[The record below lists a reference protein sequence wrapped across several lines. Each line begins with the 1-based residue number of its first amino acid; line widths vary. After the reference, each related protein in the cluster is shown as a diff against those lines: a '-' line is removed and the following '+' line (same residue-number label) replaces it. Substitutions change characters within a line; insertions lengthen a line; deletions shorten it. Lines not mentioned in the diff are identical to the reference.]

1 MAGVKDAKAS
11 VPCFP
16 SPATAVRSMKLER
29 NVAGRVRRTAR
40 AGPPQAKRR
49 MRSAMGRV
57 TCHWYREGMR
67 NKAQRHNGIINGT
80 YIHTYTKESCMV

>member
-16 SPATAVRSMKLER
+16 SPATAVSSMKLER
-29 NVAGRVRRTAR
+29 KVAGRVRRTAR
-40 AGPPQAKRR
+40 AGPPQATRR

-57 TCHWYREGMR
+57 TCEEEGIKRE
-67 NKAQRHNGIINGT
+67 IT
-80 YIHTYTKESCMV
+80 YISIRGG